1 MEPAT
6 HQSKQISSYFRFADR
21 KYDIGFGFDP
31 VSDNYKLVILSENLR
46 FAMVYHSNSDN
57 WIEISVSDNVFDNI
71 RGVHS
76 TSSVTI
82 VKDCPYWS
90 FCRYTK
96 ERYLTAT
103 AVKFDAGR
111 NEFKLLPELFCD
123 RKGFSGGEIGLWWH
137 RGFLAVRLCFMIV
150 VSFAVM
156 IAKRIRLICSLIHL
170 LQLQLIRE

>member
-31 VSDNYKLVILSENLR
+31 VSDNYKLVILSENL
-46 FAMVYHSNSDN
+46 
-57 WIEISVSDNVFDNI
+57 
-71 RGVHS
+71 
-76 TSSVTI
+76 
-82 VKDCPYWS
+82 
-90 FCRYTK
+90 RYTK